1 MVIYFS
7 LLGGLYG
14 SCDIFLSYTP
24 ITAVVNQDYVLP
36 QTSVSLQDGQNITSI
51 LVEIIDDNKPEGS
64 KEFIIQ
70 LLRTNCRTKLGNQT
84 QINIIIEASDNMFGV
99 IGIYNFT
106 DELRVDNPL
115 NEFSVSI
122 PISRTRGMANEI
134 KVNLANIYLFKVH
147 HENTRKRCDICSKF
161 TIKTPERFQF

>member
-1 MVIYFS
+1 MEV
-7 LLGGLYG
+7 
-14 SCDIFLSYTP
+14 
-24 ITAVVNQDYVLP
+24 
-36 QTSVSLQDGQNITSI
+36 
-51 LVEIIDDNKPEGS
+51 IDDNKPEGP

-70 LLRTNCRTKLGNQT
+70 LLRTNCKAKLGNKT

-134 KVNLANIYLFKVH
+134 KVNLAGIYLFKIH
-147 HENTRKRCDICSKF
+147 RENTRKRCDICSKF
-161 TIKTPERFQF
+161 TIKTPEQFQF